1 MIEFLSSIAM
11 MFTFF
16 FLGTG
21 AFFLVPFAKC
31 KWEWEWKCQHMSVN
45 LQSLMSL
52 GVPLGYH
59 TTIKGLKSGAQQA
72 GFTTAI
78 IGFWPRIEVGLCCP

>member
-1 MIEFLSSIAM
+1 
-11 MFTFF
+11 
-16 FLGTG
+16 
-21 AFFLVPFAKC
+21 
-31 KWEWEWKCQHMSVN
+31 MSVN

-59 TTIKGLKSGAQQA
+59 TTIKGLKSGVQQA